1 MKGFHVSPMFR
12 PTLYRLYGTGIV
24 VHKDSRICRHTMPK
38 RNKKGLQ
45 ESDREGR
52 PAELTLASFL
62 TGSLA
67 SESPNVSQ
75 SYVVNTVASS
85 ADLTDRPE
93 STAPESGLNQE
104 KTASRTV
111 GFFVKRTKKGKLPIS
126 YENRA
131 KGKKV
136 TVISNV
142 TGDPAILLQELK
154 KKIGAGG
161 VVRDD
166 KVELQGDHQIVVE
179 KFLTG
184 HPCLK

>member
-1 MKGFHVSPMFR
+1 
-12 PTLYRLYGTGIV
+12 
-24 VHKDSRICRHTMPK
+24 MPK
-38 RNKKGLQ
+38 RNKKGPQ

-67 SESPNVSQ
+67 SQSPHVFP
-75 SYVVNTVASS
+75 SS
-85 ADLTDRPE
+85 ACNEAASDESLTNRDE
-93 STAPESGLNQE
+93 STATGSDSKQE
-104 KTASRTV
+104 EATNGTV
-111 GFFVKRTKKGKLPIS
+111 GFSVKRTKKGKLPIS

-161 VVRDD
+161 VVRGET
-166 KVELQGDHQIVVE
+166 VEIQGDHQVVVE

-184 HPCLK
+184 HSCLK

>member
-1 MKGFHVSPMFR
+1 
-12 PTLYRLYGTGIV
+12 
-24 VHKDSRICRHTMPK
+24 MPK
-38 RNKKGLQ
+38 RNKKGFQ
-45 ESDREGR
+45 ESEREGR
-52 PAELTLASFL
+52 PSELTLANFL

-67 SESPNVSQ
+67 SQTAQSPNVSH
-75 SYVVNTVASS
+75 STASS
-85 ADLTDRPE
+85 SAELTGRTE
-93 STAPESGLNQE
+93 SSVSQSGSNQQGA
-104 KTASRTV
+104 ASGTV
-111 GFFVKRTKKGKLPIS
+111 GFSVKRTKKGKLPIS

-142 TGDPAILLQELK
+142 TGDSGILLQELK

-161 VVRDD
+161 VVRGDA
-166 KVELQGDHQIVVE
+166 VEIQGDHQVVVE

>member
-1 MKGFHVSPMFR
+1 
-12 PTLYRLYGTGIV
+12 
-24 VHKDSRICRHTMPK
+24 MPK

-62 TGSLA
+62 TGSLT
-67 SESPNVSQ
+67 SQSPNVSQ
-75 SYVVNTVASS
+75 SSVVNTVASP

-93 STAPESGLNQE
+93 STAPESGLNQGE
-104 KTASRTV
+104 TASRTV

-142 TGDPAILLQELK
+142 TGDPAILL
-154 KKIGAGG
+154 
-161 VVRDD
+161 
-166 KVELQGDHQIVVE
+166 VEL
-179 KFLTG
+179 
-184 HPCLK
+184 

>member
-1 MKGFHVSPMFR
+1 
-12 PTLYRLYGTGIV
+12 
-24 VHKDSRICRHTMPK
+24 MPK
-38 RNKKGLQ
+38 RNKKGPQ

-52 PAELTLASFL
+52 PPELTLASFL

-67 SESPNVSQ
+67 SQRTSQ
-75 SYVVNTVASS
+75 SSNASQS
-85 ADLTDRPE
+85 SVDNGAACCDLTGTVEPTVE
-93 STAPESGLNQE
+93 ESGLRQGE
-104 KTASRTV
+104 TRKETV
-111 GFFVKRTKKGKLPIS
+111 GFSVKRTKKGKLPIS

-142 TGDPAILLQELK
+142 SGDPAILLQELK

-161 VVRDD
+161 VVRGET
-166 KVELQGDHQIVVE
+166 VEIQGDHQIVVE

>member
-1 MKGFHVSPMFR
+1 
-12 PTLYRLYGTGIV
+12 
-24 VHKDSRICRHTMPK
+24 MPK
-38 RNKKGLQ
+38 RGKKGLQ

-52 PAELTLASFL
+52 PTELTLANFL

-67 SESPNVSQ
+67 SQTAQSPNVSH
-75 SYVVNTVASS
+75 STGAS
-85 ADLTDRPE
+85 AAGPTERPE
-93 STAPESGLNQE
+93 STATESGFYQE
-104 KTASRTV
+104 GTASGTV
-111 GFFVKRTKKGKLPIS
+111 GFSVKRTKKGKLPIS

-142 TGDPAILLQELK
+142 TGDSGILLQELK

-161 VVRDD
+161 VVRGDT
-166 KVELQGDHQIVVE
+166 VEIQGDHQAVVE
-179 KFLTG
+179 KFLAG

>member
-1 MKGFHVSPMFR
+1 MIR
-12 PTLYRLYGTGIV
+12 LTLCRLYGTGEV
-24 VHKDSRICRHTMPK
+24 VHKNSRLFRDTMPK

-52 PAELTLASFL
+52 PAELTLANFL

-67 SESPNVSQ
+67 SQTAHS
-75 SYVVNTVASS
+75 TAASS
-85 ADLTDRPE
+85 ADPTESPE
-93 STAPESGLNQE
+93 STAAESGLNQE
-104 KTASRTV
+104 GTASGTV

-142 TGDPAILLQELK
+142 TGDSGILLQELK
-154 KKIGAGG
+154 KRIGAGG
-161 VVRDD
+161 VVRGDT
-166 KVELQGDHQIVVE
+166 VEIQGDHQTVVE

>member
-1 MKGFHVSPMFR
+1 
-12 PTLYRLYGTGIV
+12 
-24 VHKDSRICRHTMPK
+24 MPK

-52 PAELTLASFL
+52 PAELTLANFL
-62 TGSLA
+62 TGSLTSQTA
-67 SESPNVSQ
+67 QSLNVSH
-75 SYVVNTVASS
+75 STGATS
-85 ADLTDRPE
+85 ADLTDGAE
-93 STAPESGLNQE
+93 STVLESELNQE
-104 KTASRTV
+104 GQASGTV

-142 TGDPAILLQELK
+142 TGDSGLLLQELK

-161 VVRDD
+161 VVRGDT
-166 KVELQGDHQIVVE
+166 VEIQGDHQIVVE

>member
-1 MKGFHVSPMFR
+1 
-12 PTLYRLYGTGIV
+12 
-24 VHKDSRICRHTMPK
+24 MPK

-52 PAELTLASFL
+52 PAELTLANFL
-62 TGSLA
+62 TGSLTSQTA
-67 SESPNVSQ
+67 QSLNVSH
-75 SYVVNTVASS
+75 STGATS
-85 ADLTDRPE
+85 ADLTDGAE
-93 STAPESGLNQE
+93 SNALESGLNQE
-104 KTASRTV
+104 GQASGTV

-142 TGDPAILLQELK
+142 TGDSGLLLQELK

-161 VVRDD
+161 VVRGDT
-166 KVELQGDHQIVVE
+166 VEIQGDHQIVVE

>member
-1 MKGFHVSPMFR
+1 
-12 PTLYRLYGTGIV
+12 
-24 VHKDSRICRHTMPK
+24 MPK

-52 PAELTLASFL
+52 PAELTLAYFL
-62 TGSLA
+62 TGSLTSQTA
-67 SESPNVSQ
+67 QSLNVSH
-75 SYVVNTVASS
+75 STGATS
-85 ADLTDRPE
+85 ADLTDGAE
-93 STAPESGLNQE
+93 SNALESGSNQE
-104 KTASRTV
+104 GQASGTV

-142 TGDPAILLQELK
+142 TGDSGLLLQELK

-161 VVRDD
+161 VVRGDT
-166 KVELQGDHQIVVE
+166 VEIQGDHQIVVE

>member
-1 MKGFHVSPMFR
+1 MIRV
-12 PTLYRLYGTGIV
+12 TLYRLYGTGKV
-24 VHKDSRICRHTMPK
+24 VNKNLRVFQNTMPK
-38 RNKKGLQ
+38 RTKKGVQ
-45 ESDREGR
+45 ELDREGR
-52 PAELTLASFL
+52 PAELTLANFL

-67 SESPNVSQ
+67 SIGSLASQTTQSPNVSRRR
-75 SYVVNTVASS
+75 ASS
-85 ADLTDRPE
+85 SAELTGRE
-93 STAPESGLNQE
+93 STVPQSESNQE
-104 KTASRTV
+104 GAASGTV
-111 GFFVKRTKKGKLPIS
+111 GFSVKRTKKGKLPIS

-142 TGDPAILLQELK
+142 TGDSGLLLQELK

-161 VVRDD
+161 VVRGDT
-166 KVELQGDHQIVVE
+166 VEIQGDHQVVVG

>member
-1 MKGFHVSPMFR
+1 
-12 PTLYRLYGTGIV
+12 
-24 VHKDSRICRHTMPK
+24 MPK

-52 PAELTLASFL
+52 PAELTLANFL

-67 SESPNVSQ
+67 SQTAQSLNVSH
-75 SYVVNTVASS
+75 STGATS
-85 ADLTDRPE
+85 ADLTDRAE
-93 STAPESGLNQE
+93 STALAPGLNQE
-104 KTASRTV
+104 EKASGAV

-142 TGDPAILLQELK
+142 TGDSGLLLQELK

-161 VVRDD
+161 VVRGDT
-166 KVELQGDHQIVVE
+166 VEIQGDHQIVVE

>member
-1 MKGFHVSPMFR
+1 
-12 PTLYRLYGTGIV
+12 
-24 VHKDSRICRHTMPK
+24 MPK

-45 ESDREGR
+45 ESEREGR
-52 PAELTLASFL
+52 PAELTLANFL

-67 SESPNVSQ
+67 SQTAQSPNVSL
-75 SYVVNTVASS
+75 STAAS
-85 ADLTDRPE
+85 AAGPTERPE
-93 STAPESGLNQE
+93 STAAESGFNQE
-104 KTASRTV
+104 GTVSGTV
-111 GFFVKRTKKGKLPIS
+111 GFSVKRTKKGKLPIS

-142 TGDPAILLQELK
+142 TGDCGILLQELK

-161 VVRDD
+161 VVRGDT
-166 KVELQGDHQIVVE
+166 VEIQGDHQVVVE

-184 HPCLK
+184 HRCLK

>member
-1 MKGFHVSPMFR
+1 
-12 PTLYRLYGTGIV
+12 
-24 VHKDSRICRHTMPK
+24 MPK
-38 RNKKGLQ
+38 RSKKGSQ
-45 ESDREGR
+45 ESEREAR

-67 SESPNVSQ
+67 SKTPNVSQ
-75 SYVVNTVASS
+75 SSQSSVEEAASY
-85 ADLTDRPE
+85 DLTDREE
-93 STAPESGLNQE
+93 SSATGSSLKQE
-104 KTASRTV
+104 ETKNGTV
-111 GFFVKRTKKGKLPIS
+111 GFSVKRTKKGKLPIS

-142 TGDPAILLQELK
+142 SGDSALLLQELK

-161 VVRDD
+161 VVRGET
-166 KVELQGDHQIVVE
+166 VEIQGDHQVVVE

>member
-1 MKGFHVSPMFR
+1 
-12 PTLYRLYGTGIV
+12 
-24 VHKDSRICRHTMPK
+24 MPK
-38 RNKKGLQ
+38 RNKKELQ
-45 ESDREGR
+45 ESQREGR
-52 PAELTLASFL
+52 PAELTLANFL
-62 TGSLA
+62 SGSLA
-67 SESPNVSQ
+67 SQTAQSSNVSH
-75 SYVVNTVASS
+75 STAASS

-93 STAPESGLNQE
+93 STASESGLSQGG
-104 KTASRTV
+104 ASSGTV
-111 GFFVKRTKKGKLPIS
+111 GFSVKRTKKGKLPIS

-142 TGDPAILLQELK
+142 TGDSGILLQELK

-161 VVRDD
+161 VVRGDT
-166 KVELQGDHQIVVE
+166 VEIQGDHQVVVE

>member
-1 MKGFHVSPMFR
+1 
-12 PTLYRLYGTGIV
+12 
-24 VHKDSRICRHTMPK
+24 MPK
-38 RNKKGLQ
+38 RNKKGPQ

-52 PAELTLASFL
+52 PPELTLASFL
-62 TGSLA
+62 TGSL
-67 SESPNVSQ
+67 ESQRTSQ
-75 SYVVNTVASS
+75 SYVDNGA
-85 ADLTDRPE
+85 ACCDLTGKVE
-93 STAPESGLNQE
+93 STLEGSGLGQDGTRNE
-104 KTASRTV
+104 TV
-111 GFFVKRTKKGKLPIS
+111 GFSVKRTKKGKLPIS

-142 TGDPAILLQELK
+142 SGDSAILLQELK

-161 VVRDD
+161 AVRGET
-166 KVELQGDHQIVVE
+166 VEIQGDHQIVVE